1 MVAFPGRNAAGG
13 EAKSL
18 SFRASRWV
26 AFSGCAFSLVLV
38 ALGLLLGA
46 ANGYEENEIEP
57 YTVNLVVAALAFST
71 VGALVAARQRTNPIG
86 WLLLGVGILYAT
98 ELFMG
103 NYGVFTLDTDPESL
117 LGGTLA
123 AWLASWAWIAGG
135 SLVLFV
141 FLYFPDGRLPSPR
154 WRPVAWL
161 VLISAALAVAP
172 FAFGPG
178 LLEGSSGGSRIVN
191 PVGVEGSAKLRDLFE
206 RASLVLLVPVS
217 VALISSFVVRFRRA
231 RGEERQQIKWV
242 AYGVALFTLA
252 IVVVSIWPSLDRSVV
267 GNVLFLVGF
276 LAIPSA
282 MALAILKYRLYDIDV
297 VINRTLVYGALSVTL
312 ALLYFGSIAVLQGAW
327 IALTG
332 QRSQLAVVASTLL
345 IAALFNPVRH
355 RIQAFI
361 DRRFY
366 RRKYDARKTL
376 EAFSFKLRD
385 ETDLEN
391 LSGELVGVVEQTI
404 QPAHV
409 SLWLR
414 DREERARMQKYR

>member
-1 MVAFPGRNAAGG
+1 V
-13 EAKSL
+13 
-18 SFRASRWV
+18 SFRALRWV
-26 AFSGCAFSLVLV
+26 AFSGCAFALALL

-46 ANGYEENEIEP
+46 ANRSVENDIEP
-57 YTVNLVVAALAFST
+57 YTVNLLVAALAFSA
-71 VGALVAARQRTNPIG
+71 VGALVAARQRKNPIG

-98 ELFMG
+98 ELFTG
-103 NYGVFTLDTDPESL
+103 NYVVYTLHTDPGSL
-117 LGGTLA
+117 PAAPLA
-123 AWLASWAWIAGG
+123 AWLTSWVWIAGG

-161 VLISAALAVAP
+161 VLISAVLAVAP

-191 PVGVEGSAKLRDLFE
+191 PVGIEGSAKLLDLFE
-206 RASLVLLVPVS
+206 RVSFVLLVPVS
-217 VALISSFVVRFRRA
+217 VALILSFVVRFRRA
-231 RGEERQQIKWV
+231 RGDERQQIKWV

-252 IVVVSIWPSLDRSVV
+252 IVVVSIWPSLDSSVV

-282 MALAILKYRLYDIDV
+282 MAVAILKYRLYDIDV
-297 VINRTLVYGALSVTL
+297 VINRTLVYGVLSVTL

-327 IALTG
+327 ITLTG
-332 QRSQLAVVASTLL
+332 QGSQLAVVASTLL
-345 IAALFNPVRH
+345 IAALFNPIRH

-366 RRKYDARKTL
+366 RRKYDAAKTL
-376 EAFSFKLRD
+376 ESFSYRLRD
-385 ETDLEN
+385 EVNLEN
-391 LSGELVGVVEQTI
+391 LAGELVAVVEQTI

>member
-1 MVAFPGRNAAGG
+1 V
-13 EAKSL
+13 
-18 SFRASRWV
+18 SFRALRWV
-26 AFSGCAFSLVLV
+26 AYSGCAFSLALV
-38 ALGLLLGA
+38 ASGLLLGA
-46 ANGYEENEIEP
+46 ANRSVENEIEP

-71 VGALVAARQRTNPIG
+71 VGALVAARQRKNPIG
-86 WLLLGVGILYAT
+86 WLLLGVGIMYAT
-98 ELFMG
+98 EMFAG
-103 NYGVFTLDTDPESL
+103 NYGVYTLDTDLGSL
-117 LGGTLA
+117 PGGPLA
-123 AWLASWAWIAGG
+123 AWLTSWVWIAGG

-141 FLYFPDGRLPSPR
+141 FLYFPDGRLPSSR

-161 VLISAALAVAP
+161 VLMSAALAVAP

-178 LLEGSSGGSRIVN
+178 PLEGSSGGSRIAN
-191 PVGVEGSAKLRDLFE
+191 PVGIEGSAKLLDFFE
-206 RASLVLLVPVS
+206 RVSFVLLVPVS

-231 RGEERQQIKWV
+231 RGDERQQIKWV

-252 IVVVSIWPSLDRSVV
+252 IVVVSIWPSFDHSVV

-297 VINRTLVYGALSVTL
+297 VINRTIVYGALSVTL
-312 ALLYFGSIAVLQGAW
+312 ALLYFGSIALLQGTW

-345 IAALFNPVRH
+345 IAALFNPIRH

-366 RRKYDARKTL
+366 RRKYDATKTL
-376 EAFSFKLRD
+376 ESFSHRLRD
-385 ETDLEN
+385 EVNLEN
-391 LSGELVGVVEQTI
+391 LTGELVAVVEQTI

-414 DREERARMQKYR
+414 DRENRARMQKYR

>member
-1 MVAFPGRNAAGG
+1 V
-13 EAKSL
+13 SL
-18 SFRASRWV
+18 RALRWV
-26 AFSGCAFSLVLV
+26 AFSGCAFSLALV
-38 ALGLLLGA
+38 ALGLLLGV
-46 ANGYEENEIEP
+46 ANRSVENEIEP

-71 VGALVAARQRTNPIG
+71 VGALVAARQRKNPIG
-86 WLLLGVGILYAT
+86 WLLLGVGIMYAI
-98 ELFMG
+98 EMFAG
-103 NYGVFTLDTDPESL
+103 NYGVYTLDTDPGSL
-117 LGGTLA
+117 PGGLLA
-123 AWLASWAWIAGG
+123 AWLTSWVWIAGG

-161 VLISAALAVAP
+161 VLMSAALAVAP

-178 LLEGSSGGSRIVN
+178 PLEGSSGGSRIVN
-191 PVGVEGSAKLRDLFE
+191 PVGIEGSAKLLDLFE

-231 RGEERQQIKWV
+231 RGDERQQIKWV

-252 IVVVSIWPSLDRSVV
+252 IVVVSIWPSFDRSVV
-267 GNVLFLVGF
+267 GSVLFLVGF

-282 MALAILKYRLYDIDV
+282 MALAILRYRLYDIDV
-297 VINRTLVYGALSVTL
+297 VINRTLVYGALSAVL
-312 ALLYFGSIAVLQGAW
+312 VLVYFGSIALLQTAW

-345 IAALFNPVRH
+345 IAVLFNPIRH
-355 RIQAFI
+355 RTQDLV

-366 RRKYDARKTL
+366 RKKYDAAKTL
-376 EAFSFKLRD
+376 ENYSHRLR
-385 ETDLEN
+385 EEVDLEN
-391 LSGELVGVVEQTI
+391 LAGELVAVVDQTI

>member
-1 MVAFPGRNAAGG
+1 V
-13 EAKSL
+13 K
-18 SFRASRWV
+18 
-26 AFSGCAFSLVLV
+26 
-38 ALGLLLGA
+38 
-46 ANGYEENEIEP
+46 NEIEP

-71 VGALVAARQRTNPIG
+71 VGALVAARRRKNPIG
-86 WLLLGVGILYAT
+86 WLLLGIGILYAT

-103 NYGVFTLDTDPESL
+103 NYGVYALDTDPGSL
-117 LGGTLA
+117 PGGPLA
-123 AWLASWAWIAGG
+123 AWLTSWVWIAGG

-141 FLYFPDGRLPSPR
+141 FLYFPNGRLPSPR

-191 PVGVEGSAKLRDLFE
+191 PVGIEGSAKLLGLFE
-206 RASLVLLVPVS
+206 RASIVLLVPVS
-217 VALISSFVVRFRRA
+217 AALILSFVVRFRRA
-231 RGEERQQIKWV
+231 QGDERQQIKWV

-252 IVVVSIWPSLDRSVV
+252 IVVVSIWPSLDSSVV
-267 GNVLFLVGF
+267 ANVLFLVGF

-282 MALAILKYRLYDIDV
+282 MALAILKYRLYDIDI

-345 IAALFNPVRH
+345 IAALFNSIRH

-366 RRKYDARKTL
+366 RGKYDAGQVL
-376 EAFSFKLRD
+376 AAFSGRLRD
-385 ETDLEN
+385 ETDLDM
-391 LSGELVGVVEQTI
+391 LSEDLLVVVRETV
-404 QPAHV
+404 QPEHV
-409 SLWLR
+409 SLWLKSR
-414 DREERARMQKYR
+414 GEMERRER

>member
-1 MVAFPGRNAAGG
+1 
-13 EAKSL
+13 
-18 SFRASRWV
+18 
-26 AFSGCAFSLVLV
+26 
-38 ALGLLLGA
+38 
-46 ANGYEENEIEP
+46 
-57 YTVNLVVAALAFST
+57 
-71 VGALVAARQRTNPIG
+71 
-86 WLLLGVGILYAT
+86 
-98 ELFMG
+98 
-103 NYGVFTLDTDPESL
+103 
-117 LGGTLA
+117 
-123 AWLASWAWIAGG
+123 
-135 SLVLFV
+135 
-141 FLYFPDGRLPSPR
+141 
-154 WRPVAWL
+154 
-161 VLISAALAVAP
+161 
-172 FAFGPG
+172 
-178 LLEGSSGGSRIVN
+178 
-191 PVGVEGSAKLRDLFE
+191 
-206 RASLVLLVPVS
+206 VLLVPVS
-217 VALISSFVVRFRRA
+217 VALILSFVVRFRRA

>member
-1 MVAFPGRNAAGG
+1 V
-13 EAKSL
+13 SL
-18 SFRASRWV
+18 RALRWV
-26 AFSGCAFSLVLV
+26 AFSGCAFSLALV
-38 ALGLLLGA
+38 ALGLLLGV
-46 ANGYEENEIEP
+46 ANRSVENEIEP

-71 VGALVAARQRTNPIG
+71 VGALVAARQRKNPIG
-86 WLLLGVGILYAT
+86 WLLLGVGIMYAI
-98 ELFMG
+98 EMFAG
-103 NYGVFTLDTDPESL
+103 NYGVYTLVTDPGSL
-117 LGGTLA
+117 PGGPLA
-123 AWLASWAWIAGG
+123 AWLTSWVWIAGG

-161 VLISAALAVAP
+161 VLMSAALAVAP

-178 LLEGSSGGSRIVN
+178 PLEGSSGGSRIVN
-191 PVGVEGSAKLRDLFE
+191 PVGIEGSAKLLDLFE

-231 RGEERQQIKWV
+231 RGDERQQIKWV

-252 IVVVSIWPSLDRSVV
+252 IVVVSIWPSFDRSVV
-267 GNVLFLVGF
+267 GSVLFLVGF

-312 ALLYFGSIAVLQGAW
+312 ALVYFGSIALLQGIW

-332 QRSQLAVVASTLL
+332 QSSQLAIVASTLL
-345 IAALFNPVRH
+345 IAALFNPIRR
-355 RIQAFI
+355 RIQSFI

-366 RRKYDARKTL
+366 RRKYDAVKTL
-376 EAFSFKLRD
+376 QDFSIRLRN
-385 ETDLEN
+385 ETDLDA
-391 LSGELVGVVEQTI
+391 LGDQLVGLARETM
-404 QPAHV
+404 QPAYI
-409 SLWLR
+409 SLWLQSK
-414 DREERARMQKYR
+414 DRGSRR

>member
-1 MVAFPGRNAAGG
+1 M
-13 EAKSL
+13 
-18 SFRASRWV
+18 
-26 AFSGCAFSLVLV
+26 
-38 ALGLLLGA
+38 GA
-46 ANGYEENEIEP
+46 ANRSVKNEIEP

-71 VGALVAARQRTNPIG
+71 VGALVAARRRKNPIG
-86 WLLLGVGILYAT
+86 WLLLGIGILYAT

-103 NYGVFTLDTDPESL
+103 NYGVYALDTDPGSL
-117 LGGTLA
+117 PGGPLA
-123 AWLASWAWIAGG
+123 AWLTSWVWIAGG

-141 FLYFPDGRLPSPR
+141 FLYFPNGRLPSPR

-191 PVGVEGSAKLRDLFE
+191 PVGIEGSAKLLGLFE
-206 RASLVLLVPVS
+206 RASIVLLVPVS
-217 VALISSFVVRFRRA
+217 AALILSFVVRFRRA
-231 RGEERQQIKWV
+231 QGDERQQIKWV

-252 IVVVSIWPSLDRSVV
+252 IVVVSIWPSLDSSVV
-267 GNVLFLVGF
+267 ANVLFLVGF

-282 MALAILKYRLYDIDV
+282 MALAILKYRLYDIDI

-345 IAALFNPVRH
+345 IAALFNSIRH

-366 RRKYDARKTL
+366 RGKYDAGQVL
-376 EAFSFKLRD
+376 AAFSGRLRD
-385 ETDLEN
+385 ETDLDM
-391 LSGELVGVVEQTI
+391 LSEDLLVVVRETV
-404 QPAHV
+404 QPEHV
-409 SLWLR
+409 SLWLKSR
-414 DREERARMQKYR
+414 GEMERRER

>member
-1 MVAFPGRNAAGG
+1 V
-13 EAKSL
+13 
-18 SFRASRWV
+18 
-26 AFSGCAFSLVLV
+26 
-38 ALGLLLGA
+38 
-46 ANGYEENEIEP
+46 ENEIEP

-71 VGALVAARQRTNPIG
+71 VGALVAARQRKNPIG
-86 WLLLGVGILYAT
+86 WLLLGVGIMYAI
-98 ELFMG
+98 EMFAG
-103 NYGVFTLDTDPESL
+103 NYGVYTLVTDPGSL
-117 LGGTLA
+117 PGGPLA
-123 AWLASWAWIAGG
+123 AWLTSWVWIAGG

-161 VLISAALAVAP
+161 VLMSAALAVAP

-178 LLEGSSGGSRIVN
+178 PLEGSSGGSRIVN
-191 PVGVEGSAKLRDLFE
+191 PVGIEGSAKLLDLFE

-231 RGEERQQIKWV
+231 RGDERQQIKWV

-252 IVVVSIWPSLDRSVV
+252 IVVVSIWPSFDRSVV
-267 GNVLFLVGF
+267 GSVLFLVGF

-312 ALLYFGSIAVLQGAW
+312 ALVYFGSIALLQGIW

-332 QRSQLAVVASTLL
+332 QSSQLAIVASTLL
-345 IAALFNPVRH
+345 IAALFNPIRR
-355 RIQAFI
+355 RIQSFI

-366 RRKYDARKTL
+366 RRKYDAVKTL
-376 EAFSFKLRD
+376 QDFSIRLRN
-385 ETDLEN
+385 ETDLDA
-391 LSGELVGVVEQTI
+391 LGDQLVGLARETM
-404 QPAHV
+404 QPAYI
-409 SLWLR
+409 SLWLQSK
-414 DREERARMQKYR
+414 DRGSRR

>member
-1 MVAFPGRNAAGG
+1 VSSRVSFRV
-13 EAKSL
+13 
-18 SFRASRWV
+18 SFRAWRWV
-26 AFSGCAFSLVLV
+26 AFTGCAISLALV
-38 ALGLLLGA
+38 VLGLLLGA
-46 ANGYEENEIEP
+46 ANRSVENEIEP

-71 VGALVAARQRTNPIG
+71 VGALVASRQRKNPIG

-98 ELFMG
+98 ELFAG
-103 NYGVFTLDTDPESL
+103 NYLVYTLDTDPGSL
-117 LGGTLA
+117 PGKPLA
-123 AWLASWAWIAGG
+123 AWLTSWVWIAGG

-161 VLISAALAVAP
+161 VLLSTALAVSP

-178 LLEGSSGGSRIVN
+178 VLEGASGGSRIVN
-191 PVGVEGSAKLRDLFE
+191 PVGIEGSAKILDLFE
-206 RASLVLLVPVS
+206 RASFVLLVPVS
-217 VALISSFVVRFRRA
+217 VALILSFVVRFRRA
-231 RGEERQQIKWV
+231 RGDERQQIKWV
-242 AYGVALFTLA
+242 AYGVALFTSA
-252 IVVVSIWPSLDRSVV
+252 IVVVSIWPSLDSSVV

-282 MALAILKYRLYDIDV
+282 MALAMFKYRLYDIDV
-297 VINRTLVYGALSVTL
+297 VINRTLVYGALSLTL

-345 IAALFNPVRH
+345 IAALFNPIRH

-366 RRKYDARKTL
+366 RRKYDAAKTL
-376 EAFSFKLRD
+376 ESFAHRLRD
-385 ETDLEN
+385 EVNLEN
-391 LSGELVGVVEQTI
+391 LAGELVTVVEQTI